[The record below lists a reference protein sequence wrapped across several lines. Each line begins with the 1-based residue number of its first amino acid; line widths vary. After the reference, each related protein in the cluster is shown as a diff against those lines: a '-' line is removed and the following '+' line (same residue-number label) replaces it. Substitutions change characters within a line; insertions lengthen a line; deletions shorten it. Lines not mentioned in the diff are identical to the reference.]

1 MSLKSIVAVASGD
14 REDVRVVGAAAKL
27 AARFAG
33 HVRVVP
39 AFPSPAADFVSY
51 GTALRAAPEAAERIA
66 ESEREAQEQLEAI
79 AKEAAAAEGLTA
91 DPRGDAPSMIV
102 ERRAL
107 LPVSA
112 LAPAAAL
119 ADLVLFSA
127 AAGQSSPLAGLFAET
142 LLSTRAP
149 VLLVKEAPALDRPI
163 ALAWDGS
170 AQAARAAR
178 AALPLLRAA
187 PGVVVLRNVD
197 DGRGEAHADA
207 LANLETYL
215 MQQGVTKIVARELH
229 GNDVAASL
237 LEGARADKCWLIVAG
252 GYGRPR
258 MFQMVLGG
266 TTQALVT
273 AAGGPD
279 VLLAH

>member
-14 REDVRVVGAAAKL
+14 QEDARVIGAAANL
-27 AARFAG
+27 AARFGG
-33 HVRVVP
+33 HVRVLP
-39 AFPSPAADFVSY
+39 AFPSPAADLVYY
-51 GTALRAAPEAAERIA
+51 GTTLRAAPEALERIA
-66 ESEREAQEQLEAI
+66 DSEREAQQRLEAL
-79 AKEAAAAEGLTA
+79 AGEAAAAEGLTA
-91 DPRGDAPSMIV
+91 DPRGAAPSMSV

-127 AAGQSSPLAGLFAET
+127 AAGHSQPLAGLFAET

-149 VLLVKEAPALDRPI
+149 VLLVKDAPALDRSV
-163 ALAWDGS
+163 AVAWDGS
-170 AQAARAAR
+170 AQAARAVR
-178 AALPLLRAA
+178 AALPLLRVA
-187 PGVVVLRNVD
+187 PSVLLLRNVD
-197 DGRGEAHADA
+197 DARDDESADA
-207 LANLETYL
+207 LATLKTYL
-215 MQQGVTKIVARELH
+215 TQQGVTKVVARELH

-237 LEGARADKCWLIVAG
+237 LEGANAGACGLLVAG

-273 AAGGPD
+273 APGAPNM
-279 VLLAH
+279 LLAH